1 MPSAYLLVSHGSHDP
16 RPEIAM
22 QRLAGLLH
30 HKLEKYLPSIVS
42 NDVAVIPDKSLVGT
56 AYLELNP
63 EPLHEQI
70 KTFSKNALALGCCSL
85 KILPLFLL
93 PGVHVMEDIPVEVAL
108 AQQSLDRGI
117 KIYLQPYL
125 GSHPGLK
132 FLLVKQLVSMEV
144 EGKILLAHG
153 SRRLGSVLP
162 VEAMATSL
170 SAVTAY
176 WAHPPSLESRVQE
189 LVTAGCR
196 RIAILPYFLFA
207 GGITD
212 AIAGAQEKLKLLFP
226 EVSFQL
232 ADPLG
237 TSAELADLIW
247 DLVEQ

>member
-22 QRLAGLLH
+22 QHLASLLY
-30 HKLEKYLPSIVS
+30 HKIQKYLPSIVS
-42 NDVAVIPDKSLVGT
+42 SDVAVLPEKSLVGT

-70 KTFSKNALALGCCSL
+70 RKFGKNAIALGCRSL

-93 PGVHVMEDIPVEVAL
+93 PGVHVMEDIPAEVVL
-108 AQQSLDRGI
+108 AEQSLGQGI

-125 GSHPGLK
+125 GSNPGLE
-132 FLLVKQLVSMEV
+132 LLLAQQLVSMEV
-144 EGKILLAHG
+144 EGKIVLAHG
-153 SRRLGSVLP
+153 SRRPGSELA
-162 VEAMATSL
+162 VEAMASSL
-170 SAVTAY
+170 GAVTAY
-176 WAHPPSLESRVQE
+176 WTHQPSIESRVQE
-189 LVTAGCR
+189 LVTAGYR

-212 AIAGAQEKLKLLFP
+212 AIAESQEKLKLLFP

-232 ADPLG
+232 ASPLG
-237 TSAELADLIW
+237 ASAELADLIW
-247 DLVEQ
+247 DLVEK

>member
-22 QRLAGLLH
+22 QHLAGLLYY
-30 HKLEKYLPSIVS
+30 KTQKYLPSIVS
-42 NDVAVIPDKSLVGT
+42 SDVAVLPDKSLVGT

-70 KTFSKNALALGCCSL
+70 KKFAKNALALGCRSL

-108 AQQSLDRGI
+108 AQQSLGQGI

-125 GSHPGLK
+125 GSHPGLE
-132 FLLVKQLVSMEV
+132 LLLAKQLVSMEV

-153 SRRLGSVLP
+153 SRRPGSELP
-162 VEAMATSL
+162 VEAMASSL
-170 SAVTAY
+170 GAVSAY
-176 WAHPPSLESRVQE
+176 WTHEPSLESRVQE
-189 LVTAGCR
+189 LIATGCR

-212 AIAGAQEKLKLLFP
+212 AIAQAQEKLKLLFP

-232 ADPLG
+232 AEPLG
-237 TSAELADLIW
+237 ASAELADLIW
-247 DLVEQ
+247 DLVEK